1 MDEGGQ
7 SIALDHPLPVT
18 GSLYPSDATGTPA
31 VPVRGSSGNVANATA
46 TASIPAVAGKTAY
59 VAGFDITGSGA
70 TAASVVNPTL
80 AGILGGTATY
90 TLAVVAGAT
99 LGNQVLHVTF
109 TPPFPASAVNTAI
122 TLSCPALGLGNTNNT
137 ANIYGF
143 YL

>member
-1 MDEGGQ
+1 MDDGGQ

-31 VPVRGSSGNVANATA
+31 VPVRGSSGNVANAVAAA
-46 TASIPAVAGKTAY
+46 TIPAVAGKTAY
-59 VAGFDITGSGA
+59 VAGFDISGTGA
-70 TAASVVNPTL
+70 TVGAAVSATL

-90 TLAVVAGAT
+90 TVVAATGAAVA
-99 LGNQVLHVTF
+99 NQVVAIRF
-109 TPPFPASAVNTAI
+109 DPPFPASAVNTAI
-122 TLSCPALGLGNTNNT
+122 TLSCPALGAGNTNNS